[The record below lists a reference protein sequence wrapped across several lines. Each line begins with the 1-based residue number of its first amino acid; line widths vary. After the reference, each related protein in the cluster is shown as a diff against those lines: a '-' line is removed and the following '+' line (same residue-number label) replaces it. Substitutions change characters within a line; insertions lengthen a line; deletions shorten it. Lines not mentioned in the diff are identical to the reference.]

1 MMKRLLFIATILA
14 PALAAASVPIEP
26 ARETIGQAL
35 GRIAAETRAAEARV
49 AVLEKREAA
58 ANDEAGRLRAERER
72 AAADIAVTEAR
83 IASADLRLTAA
94 RLAVEARSA
103 SLARRQAPLAALLAG
118 LATMG
123 RRPPVL
129 ALADGTS
136 ISELVRIR
144 ALIDGSMPVIA
155 QRSAALRAEIG
166 EGRRLAAKAAAA
178 RREVAAARTELVEK
192 QQQFA
197 VLEAKASA
205 RAAGLRAE
213 AAGADDQRL
222 AGGETLLDLGGEAA
236 AAAEARKA
244 ARALTAL
251 PMAPARPV
259 APDSPGA
266 KPGIAYVLPTN
277 APVLDGLGTVSAS
290 GVRSRGLRFATARGS
305 AILAPAAGTILF
317 AGAYRD
323 HDGIVVIDHG
333 GGWTSLFVDVAPSV
347 RRGDRVATGAPLGR
361 ALGDVALELR
371 EAGQPRSAALI
382 AGSSRLLS
390 NRSKLR

>member
-1 MMKRLLFIATILA
+1 MKRVIVLAAILA

-35 GRIAAETRAAEARV
+35 GRIAAETKAAEARV
-49 AVLEKREAA
+49 AALQKREAA
-58 ANDEAGRLRAERER
+58 ANDEAERLRAERER
-72 AAADIAVTEAR
+72 AAADIQVTEAR

-136 ISELVRIR
+136 IAELVRIR

-155 QRSAALRAEIG
+155 QRSAALRAELG

-178 RREVAAARTELVEK
+178 RREVAAAQSDLFEK

-197 VLEAKASA
+197 ALEAKASA
-205 RAAGLRAE
+205 RAAALRVE
-213 AAGADDQRL
+213 TAGADDQRL
-222 AGGETLLDLGGEAA
+222 AGSETLLDLGGEAA
-236 AAAEARKA
+236 AAAEARKVA
-244 ARALTAL
+244 LALARL
-251 PMAPARPV
+251 PLAPARPL
-259 APDSPGA
+259 APDSPA
-266 KPGIAYVLPTN
+266 TKPGIAYVLPT
-277 APVLDGLGTVSAS
+277 AARVLDGLGTVSAS
-290 GVRSRGLRFATARGS
+290 GVRSRGIRFATSRGS
-305 AILAPAAGTILF
+305 AVLAPAAGTVLF
-317 AGAYRD
+317 AGPYRE

-333 GGWTSLFVDVAPSV
+333 GGWTSLLVDIAPSV
-347 RRGDRVATGAPLGR
+347 RRGDRVAAGTPLGR
-361 ALGDVALELR
+361 ALGDLGLELR

>member
-1 MMKRLLFIATILA
+1 MKRVIVLAAILA

-35 GRIAAETRAAEARV
+35 GRIAAETKAAEARV
-49 AVLEKREAA
+49 AALQKREAA
-58 ANDEAGRLRAERER
+58 ANDEAERLRAERER
-72 AAADIAVTEAR
+72 AAADIQVTEAR

-136 ISELVRIR
+136 IVELVRIR

-155 QRSAALRAEIG
+155 QRSAALRAELG

-178 RREVAAARTELVEK
+178 RREVAAARSDLFEK

-197 VLEAKASA
+197 ALEAKASA
-205 RAAGLRAE
+205 RAAALRVE
-213 AAGADDQRL
+213 TAGADDQRL
-222 AGGETLLDLGGEAA
+222 AGSETLLDLGGEAA
-236 AAAEARKA
+236 AAAEARKV
-244 ARALTAL
+244 ALAL
-251 PMAPARPV
+251 GRLPLAPPRPV
-259 APDSPGA
+259 APDSPAA
-266 KPGIAYVLPTN
+266 KPGIAYVLPT
-277 APVLDGLGTVSAS
+277 AARVLDGLGTVSAS
-290 GVRSRGLRFATARGS
+290 GVRSRGIRFATPRGS
-305 AILAPAAGTILF
+305 AVIAPAAGTILF
-317 AGAYRD
+317 AGPYRE

-333 GGWTSLFVDVAPSV
+333 GGWTSLLVDVAPSV
-347 RRGDRVATGAPLGR
+347 RRGESVAAGAPLGR
-361 ALGDVALELR
+361 ALGDLGLELR
-371 EAGQPRSAALI
+371 EAGQPGSAALI

>member
-1 MMKRLLFIATILA
+1 MKRRAALLVILV

-49 AVLEKREAA
+49 AALRQREDA
-58 ANDEAGRLRAERER
+58 ANNEAERLRAERAR

-83 IASADLRLTAA
+83 IAAADVRLTAA
-94 RLAVEARSA
+94 RLAVANRSA
-103 SLARRQAPLAALLAG
+103 NLARRQAPLAALLAG

-136 ISELVRIR
+136 IEELVRVR

-155 QRSAALRAEIG
+155 RRTTALRAELG
-166 EGRRLAAKAAAA
+166 EGRRLAERAEAA
-178 RREVAAARTELVEK
+178 RREVELARTDLIEK

-197 VLEAKASA
+197 ALEARASA
-205 RAAGLRAE
+205 RAAQVRVE
-213 AAGADDQRL
+213 TAGADDQRL
-222 AGGETLLDLGGEAA
+222 SGGEVLLDLGGEAA
-236 AAAEARKA
+236 AAAEARKV
-244 ARALTAL
+244 ARALAAVPL
-251 PMAPARPV
+251 APARPV
-259 APDSPGA
+259 PADARAP
-266 KPGIAYVLPTN
+266 KPALDYVLPS
-277 APVLDGLGTVSAS
+277 AARVIDGLGMVNPS
-290 GVRSRGLRFATARGS
+290 GVRSRGIRFASPRGS
-305 AILAPAAGTILF
+305 GVVTPAAGTILF
-317 AGAYRD
+317 AGPYRE

-333 GGWTSLFVDVAPSV
+333 RGWTSLLVNVAPSV
-347 RRGDRVATGAPLGR
+347 TRGDKVERGAPLGR
-361 ALGDVALELR
+361 ALGDVGLELR